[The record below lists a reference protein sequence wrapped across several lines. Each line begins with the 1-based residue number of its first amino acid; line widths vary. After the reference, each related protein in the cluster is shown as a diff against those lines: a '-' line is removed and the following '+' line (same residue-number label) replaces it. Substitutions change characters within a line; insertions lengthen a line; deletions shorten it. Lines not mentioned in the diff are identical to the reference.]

1 MTIATLEKIHELLK
15 KEVKTRNNE
24 LELTRKVYNERQDD
38 LKAIA
43 AATDD
48 MSVAAAKWAVAAAQA
63 AALKEY
69 HRANTGAVH
78 KAHGFNGM
86 DVSLDQIEKPPF
98 QQIK

>member
-1 MTIATLEKIHELLK
+1 MLFS
-15 KEVKTRNNE
+15 
-24 LELTRKVYNERQDD
+24 
-38 LKAIA
+38 A
-43 AATDD
+43 AHGPG
-48 MSVAAAKWAVAAAQA
+48 VGVVAVAAAQA
-63 AALKEY
+63 AALKEH

>member
-1 MTIATLEKIHELLK
+1 MAQ
-15 KEVKTRNNE
+15 VSG
-24 LELTRKVYNERQDD
+24 V
-38 LKAIA
+38 
-43 AATDD
+43 
-48 MSVAAAKWAVAAAQA
+48 VAVAAAQA

-78 KAHGFNGM
+78 KTHGFNGM

>member
-1 MTIATLEKIHELLK
+1 MQERLAAGKGNAAVVAKIRLEAEKLVHQLFRREDLLFS
-15 KEVKTRNNE
+15 
-24 LELTRKVYNERQDD
+24 
-38 LKAIA
+38 A
-43 AATDD
+43 AHGPG
-48 MSVAAAKWAVAAAQA
+48 VGVVAVAAAQA